1 MFYDPSTIGTTYDEI
16 AERAEN
22 LPNPFKLGGS
32 RLVVHIQI
40 TQQSVDDFLAV
51 VRQLAEEKKA
61 AGFVPPA
68 NGFTNGNVK
77 DIYVRRVAH

>member
-1 MFYDPSTIGTTYDEI
+1 MVRRCGLEDGRRER
-16 AERAEN
+16 RAEAE
-22 LPNPFKLGGS
+22 GS
-32 RLVVHIQI
+32 HKSE
-40 TQQSVDDFLAV
+40 TGAGW
-51 VRQLAEEKKA
+51 AEEKKA

>member
-1 MFYDPSTIGTTYDEI
+1 MGTTYDEI

-40 TQQSVDDFLAV
+40 TEEAIDDFLAV

-61 AGFVPPA
+61 AGFVRP
-68 NGFTNGNVK
+68 TNGSNGQIR
-77 DIYVRRVAH
+77 DIYVRRK